1 MSTQINSKIVSV
13 SVSEKKEH
21 KEVIYKQ
28 HVLLERDEVISG
40 KTYKVKTPL
49 SEHALYITIN
59 NVMIDGK
66 ERPFEIFINSKAMDS
81 FQWIVALTRV
91 ISAVFR
97 HGGNIEFLVEELKS
111 VFDPK
116 GGYFKKG
123 GRYMPSIVA
132 EIGDVIEAH
141 LIDIGMVKE
150 DKSLAIAA
158 KEMIK
163 NKTNNSSDGIIKGAL
178 CDKCK
183 AMAVVVLD
191 GCKTCLEC
199 GASSCG

>member
-13 SVSEKKEH
+13 SVLEKKEH

-59 NVMIDGK
+59 NILIDGK

-97 HGGNIEFLVEELKS
+97 HGGKVEFLVEELKS

-132 EIGDVIEAH
+132 EIGEVIETH
-141 LIDIGMVKE
+141 LIDIGIVKE

-163 NKTNNSSDGIIKGAL
+163 NKTNNSSDGITKGAL

-183 AMAVVVLD
+183 AMSVVVLD